1 MSVILP
7 MTDGEEV
14 VVKPGKIVCLG
25 LNYLEHIKESQ
36 SVNVQ
41 NFTDEIPKEPVL
53 FPKTPNVIVGSGD
66 PIVLPAFLQ
75 EYNFADL
82 RTDYEGELALV
93 IKDQCKNLA
102 EDEVMEH
109 ILGFTCFNDVS
120 QRNLQR
126 GDKSGWYRGKSLDT
140 FGPIGP
146 VIVSPEV
153 IGDVQNLD
161 IQTRLNGKVVQQA
174 NTRHMIFTVL
184 RLVAFISKN
193 FTLEAGDVIS
203 TGTPSGVGP
212 LADGDVVEVEIEGI
226 GVLRNPVQA
235 EG

>member
-1 MSVILP
+1 
-7 MTDGEEV
+7 
-14 VVKPGKIVCLG
+14 
-25 LNYLEHIKESQ
+25 
-36 SVNVQ
+36 
-41 NFTDEIPKEPVL
+41 
-53 FPKTPNVIVGSGD
+53 
-66 PIVLPAFLQ
+66 
-75 EYNFADL
+75 
-82 RTDYEGELALV
+82 
-93 IKDQCKNLA
+93 
-102 EDEVMEH
+102 MEH